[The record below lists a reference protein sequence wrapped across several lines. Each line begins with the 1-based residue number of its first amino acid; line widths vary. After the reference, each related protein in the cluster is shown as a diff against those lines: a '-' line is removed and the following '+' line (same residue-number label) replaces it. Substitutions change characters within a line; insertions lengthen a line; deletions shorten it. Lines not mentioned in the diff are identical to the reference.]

1 MWKTERYEWYAGS
14 LLVCAVALMVLSGRL
29 PLSVSWALWGA
40 LAAVLWRFAPR
51 IRVPGSRSVRAGA
64 LAYAFLG
71 AGAYLAAL
79 YLIGVFMGALA
90 ASPYDRSPKGLLVN
104 LLRVLLPLSV
114 RELVRA
120 YCFGAVWRACK
131 YRKAALAGITLLLFL
146 ADLRYARLLSLSGAQ
161 DAVSYITQSVAP
173 ALAQG
178 IFLSVLV
185 FYGGAGAGIVYAAIP
200 VVFEW
205 GFPFLPS
212 LPWLAQGAVGMSVP
226 LLLALMTTDRFRAQ
240 KRGDLTRREG
250 GALGFFATLAVSV
263 VFAWFVVGV
272 FPIYP
277 SVVLTGSMEPL
288 IYPGDAVLIRK
299 LSSEQEIYRLTE
311 GEIINFKRG
320 SITITHRIV
329 SVIKD
334 EAGNLSFQ
342 TKGDNNDSPDV
353 QPVGPNDINGT
364 VRRVVPKVGLPVLLM
379 KSGQAVPEGVTDHE

>member
-1 MWKTERYEWYAGS
+1 MLKRERYEWYVGS
-14 LLVCAVALMVLSGRL
+14 LLVCAVALTVLSGRL
-29 PLSVSWALWGA
+29 PLSVSSAPWCG

-51 IRVPGSRSVRAGA
+51 IRVPGSRPVRTGA

-90 ASPYDRSPKGLLVN
+90 TSPYDRSPKGLVVN

-120 YCFGAVWRACK
+120 YCFGAVWRVCMH
-131 YRKAALAGITLLLFL
+131 RRAALVGITLLLFV
-146 ADLRYARLLSLSGAQ
+146 ADLNFARLLSLSGAQ
-161 DAVSYITQSVAP
+161 DTVSYITQSVAP
-173 ALAQG
+173 TLAQE
-178 IFLSVLV
+178 ILLSMLV

-200 VVFEW
+200 AVFEW
-205 GFPFLPS
+205 VFPFLPS
-212 LPWLAQGAVGMSVP
+212 LPWLSQGAVGLSVP
-226 LLLALMTTDRFRAQ
+226 LLLALMTADRFRAQ
-240 KRGDLTRREG
+240 KRGDLARGEG
-250 GALGFFATLAVSV
+250 GTLRFFMAMAASV

-364 VRRVVPKVGLPVLLM
+364 VRRVVPKVGLPVL
-379 KSGQAVPEGVTDHE
+379 